1 MFPGE
6 GREAAALH
14 RPAPI
19 AGAHWQAQGS
29 RSRVLWPLAVGPRCV
44 HACEHGCPQLS
55 ALGTSGLGVTDR
67 TVVTCGLWVGRGGT
81 RASVVTETGKDGPI
95 LRGGQGREA
104 WQLRPPRPV
113 SSHPAW
119 LALQSPTPEGEE
131 LSLEM
136 YVKTDAFLDKQR
148 A

>member
-1 MFPGE
+1 MGFGWAE
-6 GREAAALH
+6 GY
-14 RPAPI
+14 
-19 AGAHWQAQGS
+19 QG
-29 RSRVLWPLAVGPRCV
+29 
-44 HACEHGCPQLS
+44 
-55 ALGTSGLGVTDR
+55 
-67 TVVTCGLWVGRGGT
+67 
-81 RASVVTETGKDGPI
+81 ASVVTETGKDGPI

-119 LALQSPTPEGEE
+119 LALQSPTPEGEGI
-131 LSLEM
+131 SLEM